1 VSKCTLLWINQLDL
15 NKLGQDQTKISITR
29 FMSKQHRIWML
40 GAVLLV
46 SASTAAALSLGR
58 ARGAVLLGRG
68 LDLSIQTT
76 LEAQEPLPEA
86 NCFVVDVFYGDTR
99 ISPSAVSIAAERVA
113 GGEARIRVRASVA
126 VDEPVVT
133 LYVRAGC
140 GASVAR
146 RYVLLADT
154 LTEAEPPVLGTPAPI
169 APAQVPR
176 IAAAPVV
183 PASPALAG
191 NSSAAAGVQ
200 QSAVLTQEERAARQA
215 RAAQRAEQRQA
226 QREQQRQ
233 ARRAQAASFASQVKP
248 AAPQPSP
255 SVLRDSGPIK
265 KGGPRLQVDL
275 LDLASVSPNLRGS
288 VELSSTP
295 STDPA
300 VRSQALALWRS
311 LSASPEDALREVQR
325 VDELQT
331 QMRNSLEQSKRQAQD
346 IVSLNA
352 KLQESEKARYINLLT
367 IALGLLTLLALA
379 ACAWMWRRNTNASK
393 PWWGNQSA
401 KAPQDERHLWEHLG
415 TGTSSAPLSPTSA
428 ASPAAAKTSTFGAS
442 VQSAANIKK
451 DAPEPRS
458 SQRTESSADFAP
470 SSSPIGLSTAKI
482 QPLGKSMPAGRG
494 GSMGRVDNTPPPAFM
509 PSKNDKPAKSSG
521 FGNTDFAASNFATQR
536 VVAAEELFD
545 IQEQADFFMSL
556 GQPDQAI
563 EVLKNHIS
571 DNVETSALAFMDLFD
586 IYHRTGAEKEYI
598 ELREEFNRVF
608 NAQVPNFAS
617 HGKQARGLEDY
628 PEALKSIQQYW
639 PGPQVLEVIEESI
652 FRQPDAQ
659 TQPFDMLAYRE
670 LMLLYTLAKE
680 LSKPGASFTPV
691 QAISPISASAVMQLD
706 SVPDSAQGDLG
717 VDLSLDDDAVQS
729 AIHADSTARFPA
741 SNPAA
746 DSLDFDL
753 SDMDELREIKKSSN
767 TKSPYKKLF

>member
-1 VSKCTLLWINQLDL
+1 M
-15 NKLGQDQTKISITR
+15 TKR
-29 FMSKQHRIWML
+29 YRIWML

-58 ARGAVLLGRG
+58 ARGAVLLGRS

-86 NCFVVDVFYGDTR
+86 NCFAVDVFYGDTR

-133 LYVRAGC
+133 LYVRSGC

-154 LTEAEPPVLGTPAPI
+154 LTEAEPPALGTPAPL

-176 IAAAPVV
+176 IAAPAV
-183 PASPALAG
+183 PTSPAFTG
-191 NSSAAAGVQ
+191 NASAAAGAQ
-200 QSAVLTQEERAARQA
+200 QSSVLTPEERAARQA
-215 RAAQRAEQRQA
+215 RAVLRAEQRQT
-226 QREQQRQ
+226 QREQRAQQRQ
-233 ARRAQAASFASQVKP
+233 ARREQAAQAKSTDSELRT
-248 AAPQPSP
+248 

-275 LDLASVSPNLRGS
+275 LDLASISPSLRGS
-288 VELSSTP
+288 VELSTEP

-311 LSASPEDALREVQR
+311 LSASPEDALLEVQR
-325 VDELQT
+325 VDALQA
-331 QMRNSLEQSKRQAQD
+331 QMRTAQEQSKRQAQD
-346 IVSLNA
+346 IASLNT
-352 KLQESEKARYINLLT
+352 KLQESEKARYINPLT

-379 ACAWMWRRNTNASK
+379 ACAWMWRRNSSASK

-401 KAPQDERHLWEHLG
+401 KAPQDESHLWEHLG
-415 TGTSSAPLSPTSA
+415 TGTSSAPLSPPSA
-428 ASPAAAKTSTFGAS
+428 ASPAASKTSTFGAS
-442 VQSAANIKK
+442 VQSAANSKR
-451 DAPEPRS
+451 DTPEPRF
-458 SQRTESSADFAP
+458 SQRAESPDFAP

-482 QPLGKSMPAGRG
+482 QPLAKSMPAGRG

-509 PSKNDKPAKSSG
+509 LSKNDKPSRSSG
-521 FGNTDFAASNFATQR
+521 FGNTDFAASGFTTPR

-586 IYHRTGAEKEYI
+586 IYHRTGAEKEYN

-608 NAQVPNFAS
+608 NAQVPNFS
-617 HGKQARGLEDY
+617 NHGSKARGLEDY

-670 LMLLYTLAKE
+670 LMLLYALAKE
-680 LSKPGASFTPV
+680 LGKPGANFAPV
-691 QAISPISASAVMQLD
+691 QAIAPISASAVMQLD
-706 SVPDSAQGDLG
+706 SMQDSLQGDLG
-717 VDLSLDDDAVQS
+717 VDLSLDDDALQS
-729 AIHADSTARFPA
+729 AIHADSTVPLPT

-767 TKSPYKKLF
+767 TKSPNKKLF